1 MTKISQLDDVGSS
14 LNAADAF
21 IVQTPGD
28 AITPNKKVTISGLT
42 AYFNISASPFY
53 TDIMVNTTPFIW
65 NQSNDEYYEYR
76 NTLNVAEYT
85 GPTQREWLYNTARF
99 ARA

>member
-42 AYFNISASPFY
+42 AYFGHIS
-53 TDIMVNTTPFIW
+53 
-65 NQSNDEYYEYR
+65 
-76 NTLNVAEYT
+76 
-85 GPTQREWLYNTARF
+85 
-99 ARA
+99 